1 MSKTNLNKLKGKLL
15 EKQKTYKEAAAYLGI
30 TVSTFNTKI
39 NGRGKF
45 YVDEVNKLSKFLEL
59 TNEEKIDIFLS

>member
-1 MSKTNLNKLKGKLL
+1 MSKTNLNKLKGKLV
-15 EKQKTYKEAAAYLGI
+15 EKGKTYRECSEYLGM
-30 TVSTFNTKI
+30 TVATFNNKI

-45 YVDEVNKLSKFLEL
+45 YIDEANKLSKFLEL